1 MILKN
6 SHQALEPTSL
16 AKASLIDFLLK
27 RKILGLQSGRMIPDK
42 LISELEEFVNRNLL
56 INDKK
61 GSFCPRCLKAH
72 ASNKANELGLDPN
85 SLEFFGT
92 LFIGDLG
99 HNGYYLDEGDLVKIE
114 LKGGFRNQ

>member
-61 GSFCPRCLKAH
+61 GS
-72 ASNKANELGLDPN
+72 

-92 LFIGDLG
+92 LFKGDLG

>member
-6 SHQALEPTSL
+6 SSQALETTSL
-16 AKASLIDFLLK
+16 AEASLIDFLLK

-42 LISELEEFVNRNLL
+42 LISELENFIDRNLL

-61 GSFCPRCLKAH
+61 GSFCPRCLKAY
-72 ASNKANELGLDPN
+72 ASNKANELGLDSN
-85 SLEFFGT
+85 SVKFLGT
-92 LFIGDLG
+92 LFKGDIG
-99 HNGYYLDEGDLVKIE
+99 HNGYYLDEGDLIKIE